1 MKLPFLLAML
11 VMATSGADAAPT
23 DMPSKRDVVAFHA
36 SVRVEVDAAGKPVK
50 VEAPQDLPEAIGNF
64 IEKRVA
70 SWQYQPG
77 KIEGVAQAATTYV
90 AVNACAVPVAEGYR
104 LGVDFDGNGPR
115 VAGDQRLSPPEYP
128 AFARRTGTEAEFK
141 LILGIQTD
149 GRAVIDEI
157 EKAEISGGGGRR
169 TGSNEFELE
178 LRRWVKTLHF
188 DPEMVAG
195 KPVREQVGVPVSF
208 VIDPRADRQALEET
222 LQAKAKAS
230 RECQLAAGAN
240 DMKPV
245 ALLPAVAVIPTPAG

>member
-1 MKLPFLLAML
+1 MKHLLLLATLAM
-11 VMATSGADAAPT
+11 VTGAGAALADTPA
-23 DMPSKRDVVAFHA
+23 KRDVVTLHA

-50 VEAPQDLPEAIGNF
+50 VEAPRDLPEAIRNS

-77 KIEGVAQAATTYV
+77 MIDGVPQAATTYV

-115 VAGDQRLSPPEYP
+115 VAGDQRLPPPVYP
-128 AFARRTGTEAEFK
+128 SLALRTGTEAEFK

-149 GRAVIDEI
+149 GSAVIDEV
-157 EKAEISGGGGRR
+157 EKAEISGSGGRR
-169 TGSNEFELE
+169 AGSHEFELE

-188 DPEMVAG
+188 DPELVAG

-208 VIDPRADRQALEET
+208 AIRDRVDRQALKEALLAE
-222 LQAKAKAS
+222 AKAS
-230 RECQLAAGAN
+230 RECQLASGAS

-245 ALLPAVAVIPTPAG
+245 ALQPAVAVIPTPAG